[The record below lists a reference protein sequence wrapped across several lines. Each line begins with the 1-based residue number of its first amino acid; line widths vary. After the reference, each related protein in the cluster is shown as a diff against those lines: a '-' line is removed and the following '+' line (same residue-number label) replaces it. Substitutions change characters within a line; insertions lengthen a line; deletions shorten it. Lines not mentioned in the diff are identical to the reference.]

1 MPGCIVNRGC
11 FAVDTDGIGY
21 ETALP
26 VLVLRYVVNRACLE
40 GGGDQIDAETAS
52 PVLVSGCVVNRACF
66 GVDTD
71 RNG

>member
-1 MPGCIVNRGC
+1 MLVSGCVVNRAC

-40 GGGDQIDAETAS
+40 VTVIGLIVKLLCQCLCWGA
-52 PVLVSGCVVNRACF
+52 
-66 GVDTD
+66 
-71 RNG
+71 